1 MPCGAL
7 PRELEGSREACFP
20 IEIQPRRQG
29 EAGGEI
35 EAWEQDKEGGN
46 ACDEGEEER
55 LEQAEDKLEYNP
67 PERLCFGLPFIE
79 EPKDLLPQ
87 QKTKAEA
94 QERAPEA
101 KSKGKPKL
109 MDRQGRICLR
119 RRSSDDDA
127 RLSIG
132 VDR

>member
-7 PRELEGSREACFP
+7 PRELKGSPEACSP
-20 IEIQPRRQG
+20 IEIQPRHQG
-29 EAGGEI
+29 EAGGEV
-35 EAWEQDKEGGN
+35 EAREQDEEGGE
-46 ACDEGEEER
+46 ACDEDEQER
-55 LEQAEDKLEYNP
+55 LEQAEDSLSDSP

-101 KSKGKPKL
+101 KAKGKPKL